1 MKRWMWIV
9 LMVLLCP
16 VTAQAVEL
24 DIDAP
29 SVLLMEKETGAVLY
43 AKGETDR
50 REPAASPR

>member
-1 MKRWMWIV
+1 MKRWIW
-9 LMVLLCP
+9 MVLLLVMLCP

-43 AKGETDR
+43 AKGEADR
-50 REPAASPR
+50 R